1 MKQKQSA
8 LVIAPHPDDE
18 VLGVGGTI
26 ASLAKKGWEVTVLI
40 ATKAIEEM
48 FDQSFIEQGRQEAQE
63 AHKILGVSETIF
75 FDQFPA
81 ALLDTVKHIDVNRA
95 ISQYIQEKKP
105 DILFLPFL
113 GDIHL
118 DHQKLFLSGMVASR
132 PNGSYVPRKIYTYET
147 LSETNWNAPY
157 LTPSFIPNTFV
168 NISETI
174 DLKLKAMQAFQSQTK
189 AFPNERSLE
198 ALEALAKL
206 RGATVHINAAEAF
219 ILVRDIS
226 NVTQL

>member
-26 ASLAKKGWEVTVLI
+26 AALAQQGWEVIVLI

-48 FDQSFIEQGRQEAQE
+48 FDKSFIEQGRQEAQE

-95 ISQYIQEKKP
+95 IAQCVQEKRP

-132 PNGSYVPRKIYTYET
+132 PNGSYVPRKIYAYET

-157 LTPSFIPNTFV
+157 LTPSFIPNTFID
-168 NISETI
+168 ISETI
-174 DLKLKAMQAFQSQTK
+174 DLKLKAMHAFQSQTK
-189 AFPNERSLE
+189 TFPNERSLE

-219 ILVRDIS
+219 VLVRDIS
-226 NVTQL
+226 NVIQL